1 MKTDRLS
8 KILAAVAMTFGAL
21 TVFSCGRALF
31 GGAQAQ
37 ADAGNAVNFVLWFNF
52 LAGFAYMVTAYG
64 LWTARGWTR
73 WAAIVLAASTAL
85 VAAAFGWHVLSGG
98 AYEMRTVGAMALR
111 LVFWVAV
118 AIVVNAAFSRAARAG

>member
-21 TVFSCGRALF
+21 TVFSGGRALF

-64 LWTARGWTR
+64 LWTARGWTS
-73 WAAIVLAASTAL
+73 WAAIVLAASKCARS
-85 VAAAFGWHVLSGG
+85 ARWRSDWCSGWSW
-98 AYEMRTVGAMALR
+98 R
-111 LVFWVAV
+111 LW
-118 AIVVNAAFSRAARAG
+118 